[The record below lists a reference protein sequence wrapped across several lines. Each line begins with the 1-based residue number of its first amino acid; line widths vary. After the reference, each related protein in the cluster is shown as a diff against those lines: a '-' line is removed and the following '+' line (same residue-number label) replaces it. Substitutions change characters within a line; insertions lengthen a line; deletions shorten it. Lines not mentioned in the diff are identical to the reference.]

1 MDYCSV
7 PGHPAME
14 QENRRLRAEVE
25 RLESYAK
32 DRDNDARGMTRLCE
46 QYREERAAALLQ
58 NGELVAALQHMKSCG
73 VCAEDSWETCEGGRE
88 ALAALVKANVTEK
101 SLDVIAMPCGCDS
114 NGGKCQSHKPR
125 ERGDDVSDDAMRG

>member
-46 QYREERAAALLQ
+46 QYREERDASFLQ
-58 NGELVAALQHMKSCG
+58 
-73 VCAEDSWETCEGGRE
+73 
-88 ALAALVKANVTEK
+88 
-101 SLDVIAMPCGCDS
+101 I
-114 NGGKCQSHKPR
+114 
-125 ERGDDVSDDAMRG
+125 DAMRELLSQYQSNVHLFKHGANGAPMDCKIEPCPKTTKLILTEKRVEGS